1 MASDRYGY
9 RGRASIGMD
18 IGTGI
23 GSGTESGTSSAF
35 GTDIGSRSR
44 TDIEGK
50 TGIGDHRDIEVVKA
64 GQFSFT
70 KTVREVRF
78 ERPTIPEKGIVRISG
93 VLPGPQT
100 GLMETILAT

>member
-1 MASDRYGY
+1 MASHRYRY
-9 RGRASIGMD
+9 RRRASIGTD

-23 GSGTESGTSSAF
+23 GSGTESGPSSAF

-50 TGIGDHRDIEVVKA
+50 TGIEDHRDIEVVKA

-78 ERPTIPEKGIVRISG
+78 ERPTIPERALFASPVFFQALKRS
-93 VLPGPQT
+93 
-100 GLMETILAT
+100 